1 MYVANWPKPRIAAWD
16 ILLKARS
23 VENLCY
29 TIGVNRVGLDAS
41 NYEYNGHSEAYDCLG
56 KKLTNIPS
64 DKEFIEII
72 TLQKDHLDKIR
83 TRLNFLNDQDS
94 FEILD

>member
-1 MYVANWPKPRIAAWD
+1 MTSVKIYLVHFDLSVGSSSVQYEMPSFYRSIQNYISYSVSLAIF
-16 ILLKARS
+16 LK
-23 VENLCY
+23 Y
-29 TIGVNRVGLDAS
+29 
-41 NYEYNGHSEAYDCLG
+41 CLG
-56 KKLTNIPS
+56 EKLTNIPS